1 MSLLRTEEET
11 EEYVDGKKEEQ
22 EQEETKNLIH
32 LICGIRPKQKQWYH
46 SILFLFLAFY
56 CFISIFS
63 SDDGPS
69 STNGCSFSPLYG
81 S

>member
-32 LICGIRPKQKQWYH
+32 LICGIRPKQKQ
-46 SILFLFLAFY
+46 
-56 CFISIFS
+56 
-63 SDDGPS
+63 
-69 STNGCSFSPLYG
+69 
-81 S
+81 